1 MHQRLIEAL
10 LAKNW
15 TLPMIA
21 IRARICEHR
30 LRDGTLGRKESERL
44 EQMAEQ
50 EAGIELDELE
60 VDDE

>member
-10 LAKNW
+10 HAKGW
-15 TLPMIA
+15 TDSLIA

-30 LRDGTLGRKESERL
+30 LRAGTLGRRESERL

-50 EAGIELDELE
+50 EAGIELDLLE
-60 VDDE
+60 DEE